1 MIMRKV
7 RPLTFSPG
15 PGPYHLRGSITWVER
30 ERCEVACAT
39 GLVNATFAHVLA
51 AECLTFS
58 PGPGLGRG
66 FGQRIK
72 GSRALAADPLERY
85 AGGCS
90 RCLWHG
96 IVRRGSV

>member
-15 PGPYHLRGSITWVER
+15 PGPYHLRGSITRVER
-30 ERCEVACAT
+30 ERGEVACAT

-66 FGQRIK
+66 SWHV
-72 GSRALAADPLERY
+72 SRDQGLWPQIRSNDMLAAALAAF
-85 AGGCS
+85 GM
-90 RCLWHG
+90 
-96 IVRRGSV
+96 V